1 MKMNGINHVNIT
13 VSDLE
18 KSQKFYS
25 EVFGMEEAYRI
36 PQFRFLRCGKDLL
49 TLQEGVL
56 INTKGIHF
64 GFDVNSNDEMNNWKN
79 WLKEKNVS
87 IDDERRDENSAGI
100 YFHDPDGYTIE
111 IYFVKE
117 SY

>member
-1 MKMNGINHVNIT
+1 MNGINHVNIT

-25 EVFGMEEAYRI
+25 EVFGMEESYRI

-49 TLQEGVL
+49 TLQEGVP

-87 IDDERRDENSAGI
+87 IDDERRDKSSAGI

-117 SY
+117 ILES

>member
-1 MKMNGINHVNIT
+1 MN
-13 VSDLE
+13 
-18 KSQKFYS
+18 KW
-25 EVFGMEEAYRI
+25 
-36 PQFRFLRCGKDLL
+36 KD
-49 TLQEGVL
+49 
-56 INTKGIHF
+56 
-64 GFDVNSNDEMNNWKN
+64 

-87 IDDERRDENSAGI
+87 LDDERGDKSSAGI